1 VTTEKSSPLR
11 IGIVG
16 CGDIS
21 HTHAKAALAIPE
33 KVRIVACCDIRTD
46 IAAAWAAQFGCE
58 GYYSDYA
65 QMISDARIDAVLLA
79 TWPNQHREQIER
91 CLQTGINNI
100 LCEKAL
106 ALTGSD
112 ALDIYKLVAAY
123 DAFLMEGVMYRHHP
137 AIAHMDAMVIRG
149 EIGEIDCVRADFS
162 AYDPEE
168 ISGNDENRNW
178 RQRKECG
185 GGITYDFTSY
195 CVNACNHFA
204 NGSPAR
210 VYCRG
215 DISDRY
221 GTVNR
226 MFALIEYEN
235 GVVGMIE
242 SSKKAN
248 HSQRLEVA
256 GSSGRVSLPIAWAV
270 GTDVDVYQ
278 QQCIGWAKLEQTP
291 HRVSDANA
299 HQLQLKNFVDVIHA
313 GTRPVMRLSESVV
326 NIFTLEALVQSMT
339 DECPVTV
346 SLPDGLR

>member
-1 VTTEKSSPLR
+1 MTTEKYSPLR
-11 IGIVG
+11 IGVVG

-21 HTHAKAALAIPE
+21 HTHAKAALAIPD
-33 KVRIVACCDIRTD
+33 KARIVACCDIRSD
-46 IAAAWAAQFGCE
+46 VAAAWAAQYVCE
-58 GYYSDYA
+58 GLYSDYV

-91 CLQTGINNI
+91 CLQAGIKNI

-112 ALDIYKLVAAY
+112 ALDIYELVAAH

-137 AIAHMDAMVIRG
+137 AIAHMDAMVTRG
-149 EIGEIDCVRADFS
+149 EIGKIDSVRADFS

-168 ISGNDENRNW
+168 LSGNDENRNW

-204 NGSPAR
+204 NELPVR

-215 DISDRY
+215 DVSNRY
-221 GTVNR
+221 GTINR

-248 HSQRLEVA
+248 HSQRLEVV
-256 GSSGRVSLPIAWAV
+256 GSSGRISLPIAWAV
-270 GTDVDVYQ
+270 GADVEVLQ
-278 QQCIGWAKLEQTP
+278 QQCIGWAKLEHISHP
-291 HRVSDANA
+291 VSDANA
-299 HQLQLKNFVDVIHA
+299 HQLQLENFVDVIRA
-313 GTRPVMRLSESVV
+313 GTPPVMRLSESVI
-326 NIFTLEALVQSMT
+326 NICTLEALVQSMT
-339 DECPVTV
+339 DGCPVTV
-346 SLPDGLR
+346 SLPAGLR